1 MTASEAAGRAG
12 DADRAEDLAAVQRYG
27 SGLLRRAADF
37 CVELLDGLPPLTRAD
52 LARPT
57 PCALWNLRMLLLHLD
72 DSLAAL
78 HEAVTDGSVRVV
90 PPPGDPG
97 RDLPASLRDG
107 ARRLVNVWTD
117 ADRAGG
123 VVMVGGC
130 AVTAG
135 VVAGAGAV
143 ELVVHGWDIS
153 RSLGG
158 DARIPGP
165 LAERL
170 LRLAPLLIPGH
181 ARAGLFGPP
190 VPVPP
195 DAQPTDRLV
204 AFLGRAPEPG

>member
-12 DADRAEDLAAVQRYG
+12 DTDRAEDLAALQRYG
-27 SGLLRRAADF
+27 SGLLRRAVDF

-57 PCALWNLRMLLLHLD
+57 PCALWNLHMLLLHLD

-78 HEAVTDGSVRVV
+78 HEAVTDGAVRVV
-90 PPPGDPG
+90 PPPRDPV
-97 RDLPASLRDG
+97 RDLPASLREG

-143 ELVVHGWDIS
+143 ELVVHGWDVS
-153 RSLGG
+153 RALGG
-158 DARIPGP
+158 DVRIPEP

-170 LRLAPLLIPGH
+170 LRLVPLLIPGD
-181 ARAGLFGPP
+181 ARGGLFGPP

-204 AFLGRAPEPG
+204 AFLGRVPGLG